1 MGQFQLRDIT
11 PWNERILG
19 ECQMYLDP
27 FFISIS
33 LDIPV
38 YYLVYYLN
46 TFIEYN
52 VGLKIDVFF
61 LTKKLCIFEENYGK
75 KKYNNKN
82 KNIITIIRY
91 FYYHNITRAINEES
105 DCNIYFTP

>member
-27 FFISIS
+27 FFVSIS
-33 LDIPV
+33 LDIP
-38 YYLVYYLN
+38 VYYLN

-61 LTKKLCIFEENYGK
+61 WTKKFCIVEENYGK
-75 KKYNNKN
+75 TKYNYKN

-91 FYYHNITRAINEES
+91 FYYHNIMRAINEES
-105 DCNIYFTP
+105 DCNIYCT